1 MTIENLEHEIQ
12 NNDALLVYFSGENCG
27 VCQALQP
34 KIKNRF
40 ESNFPKVK
48 QLYINASDF
57 PKTAAHFSIFTVPSV
72 LIFFDQKETKR
83 ESRHISVDN
92 LVHSTQRVYDIFFN

>member
-1 MTIENLEHEIQ
+1 MSIEDLEYEIQ

-34 KIKNRF
+34 KIKNSF
-40 ESNFPKVK
+40 EKSFPKIK
-48 QLYINASDF
+48 QLYISANDF
-57 PKTAAHFSIFTVPSV
+57 PQTAAHFSIFTVPSII
-72 LIFFDQKETKR
+72 IFFDKKETKR

-92 LVHSTQRVYDIFFN
+92 LIHSTQRVYDIFFN